1 MNKEVGAVIFDFDG
15 TLVDS
20 LDAFVEAMTTTVERL
35 GLPQIPRKKLIQ
47 LVKLPSDKSLPI
59 ILPQGLN
66 NKMLA
71 DRFVKEYRKAF
82 KQTHLKHVRLVNGI
96 IPTLNELKKMGF
108 SIAVMTGRKLT
119 VAYVPEELELLGLN
133 RFVDTLAT
141 YGTVP
146 SAKTKADLALECL
159 RRLRL
164 KGSECAVVGDSPE
177 DIQTGK
183 KLKALTIGVLYGFH
197 SEEEIMNCQ
206 PDVTVQKSIEILN
219 VLSKHKP

>member
-1 MNKEVGAVIFDFDG
+1 LNKEVGAVIFDFDG

-20 LDAFVEAMTTTVERL
+20 LDAFVEAITTTVERL